1 MAPRMEPEWQALI
14 ASRVFSGSYADKWY
28 LERMQ
33 VTVEIPDEFA
43 DVLAPAGE
51 DTARK
56 LLEDRTAQAYREG
69 KLTMDE
75 VRRALG
81 FSTRLEVDP
90 FLLKYQIYDYTIDDF
105 RDDVRNLRQLRRQQN
120 A

>member
-1 MAPRMEPEWQALI
+1 
-14 ASRVFSGSYADKWY
+14 
-28 LERMQ
+28 MQ
-33 VTVEIPDEFA
+33 VTVDIPDEFA
-43 DVLAPAGE
+43 DILAPAGE
-51 DTARK
+51 DPARK

-69 KLTMDE
+69 KLTMEE

-90 FLLKYQIYDYTIDDF
+90 FLTRYQIFDYTIQDF
-105 RDDVRNLRQLRRQQN
+105 REDVRNLKRLRQRQH